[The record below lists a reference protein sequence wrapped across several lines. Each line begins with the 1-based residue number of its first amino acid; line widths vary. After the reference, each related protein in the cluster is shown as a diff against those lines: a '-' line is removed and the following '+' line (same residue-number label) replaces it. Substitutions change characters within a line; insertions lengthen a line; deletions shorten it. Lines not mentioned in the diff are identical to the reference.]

1 MHYFIAFDSYLNQS
15 SQEVIVKE
23 KLTLS
28 IDLFTSVQDDLEIR
42 QYVILG
48 ELKKITEQFKYYKI
62 YPFLSQLVELQKILK
77 EITARL
83 SDLRSEFPK
92 RISKIDWVN
101 RTIDHEVI
109 FTSGTDIS
117 AVEDLIEWALPHIN
131 QVIEEGVA
139 IHEFVESEL
148 SVEQVGILPNYKDE
162 GYLFVPDNQKKSLN
176 LFRFEVSIF
185 QSAEDQYRALKT
197 KFLKHLEQERVKLSP
212 NSIKLDLIR
221 SHAELPNPATYAFAT
236 KLDFPFS
243 HTIFPI
249 AKRRL
254 IQILSNEMEK

>member
-1 MHYFIAFDSYLNQS
+1 M
-15 SQEVIVKE
+15 KE
-23 KLTLS
+23 GYNLS
-28 IDLFTSVQDDLEIR
+28 IDLFTNVQDDVEKRKYI
-42 QYVILG
+42 ILG
-48 ELKKITEQFKYYKI
+48 ELKKISEEFQFYKI
-62 YPFLSQLVELQKILK
+62 YPHLSHLVELRKLLK
-77 EITARL
+77 NVVARL
-83 SDLRSEFPK
+83 ADLRSKFPK

-101 RTIDHEVI
+101 RTIEHEVI

-117 AVEDLIEWALPHIN
+117 AVEDLINWALPHIEK
-131 QVIEEGVA
+131 VIEEGVA

-148 SVEQVGILPNYKDE
+148 TVEQVGILPNYKDE

-197 KFLKHLEQERVKLSP
+197 KFLKHLEQDRVKLSP

-243 HTIFPI
+243 HTIFPV

-254 IQILSNEMEK
+254 MHILSDEMEK